1 MTNLIDIKKAFNV
14 DPSTLPHR
22 LPDTEKDPMK
32 VMAFW
37 SNRNINL
44 SPNSAASFSVVRN
57 ATAPLVDA
65 LIDSNIFDF
74 VCRQQAVEAVHAYLK
89 NERNQKGQ
97 YPMTNREC
105 QMLRNNE
112 FLNNF
117 DISKDLGHS
126 KFKNESDVSHLINQI
141 DTTYVATD
149 RQKKGLETSTIIKT
163 VNAARANTSCKKTQ
177 NALKT
182 LGLLSS

>member
-1 MTNLIDIKKAFNV
+1 MTDLNIQEAFNV
-14 DPSTLPHR
+14 DPSTLPNR
-22 LPDTEKDPMK
+22 LPDYEKDPMRI
-32 VMAFW
+32 MAFW

-44 SPNSAASFSVVRN
+44 NPNGAASIPVIRN
-57 ATAPLVDA
+57 AISPLVDV
-65 LIDSNIFDF
+65 LLESNIFPF
-74 VCRQQAVEAVHAYLK
+74 VCRQQAIDAVNAYLRDK
-89 NERNQKGQ
+89 RNQKGQ

-117 DISKDLGHS
+117 DISKDLGHY
-126 KFKNESDVSHLINQI
+126 KFKTESDVSFLLNHI
-141 DTTYVATD
+141 DTGYTATD
-149 RQKKGLETSTIIKT
+149 RQKKGLETSTIIKK
-163 VNAARANTSCKKTQ
+163 VNAARANVSCKKTQ